1 MLDTMDK
8 DFDRIH
14 ANNPWWDS
22 VRLIEDDSLLTEFND
37 QKYRYHHP
45 LLSSLDLTK
54 DGVIT
59 IRGPRRV
66 GKSTLFR
73 LLIKKLLLDIKLPKE
88 AVFFFPCDRVKDY
101 NDLFDV
107 TKTYLDYAR
116 PRTTSRLYLFLDE
129 ISFVTDWQKAIK
141 EMVDNGMLK
150 NALVL
155 LTGSSILDL
164 KYGSE
169 FLSGRR
175 GAFSPADIFYHPLS
189 FKQFVE
195 FVSPQTLADPSPTV
209 LYRQLPT
216 LQKLFGDFLL
226 TGGFPKT
233 INEFYT
239 TGQITNSTYDTF
251 ITWTENDLHKTR
263 KSEQIAYD
271 LLATVFKTVTT
282 PISYISLAR
291 DSSLASHLA
300 VQDYLDIMEK
310 MFVLFTL
317 NAYVVEEKRR
327 DSKKNKKIYFT
338 DPFIFN
344 SLYLKVHELMENP
357 FAQSQKLKEKLLPA
371 IAENCVGAKL
381 VRDVPSMYWGKT
393 ATGEVDFV
401 TKKEGKLGFYEVKY
415 RKRIPYDEVANLPEI
430 TVVSADT
437 LTDAPVKTV
446 PLEIFLLS

>member
-1 MLDTMDK
+1 MDTGY
-8 DFDRIH
+8 DRIH
-14 ANNPWWDS
+14 TNNPWWDS
-22 VRLIEDDSLLTEFND
+22 IKLIEDDPLIIEFLD
-37 QKYRYHHP
+37 QKFRYFHP
-45 LLSSLDLTK
+45 LLTTLPLDK
-54 DGVIT
+54 DGVVT

-73 LLIKKLLLDIKLPKE
+73 LLIKKLLLDVEVPKE
-88 AVFFFPCDRVKDY
+88 AVFSFPCDRVKDFD
-101 NDLFDV
+101 DLFEV
-107 TKTYLDYAR
+107 IKAYLDFAR
-116 PRTTSRLYLFLDE
+116 PRTNSRLYLFLDE
-129 ISFVTDWQKAIK
+129 ISFVTDWQRAIK

-150 NALVL
+150 NALVM

-164 KYGSE
+164 KFGSE

-175 GAFSPADIFYHPLS
+175 GAFSPADIFYYPMD

-195 FVSPQTLADPSPTV
+195 FTNPQILAEPSQTM
-209 LYRQLPT
+209 LFRQLPV

-251 ITWTENDLHKTR
+251 ITWTENDLHKSRRNEKT
-263 KSEQIAYD
+263 AYD
-271 LLATVFKTVTT
+271 LLANVLRTLTT

-291 DSSLASHLA
+291 DSALASHLA
-300 VQDYLDIMEK
+300 VQEYLDIMEK
-310 MFVLFTL
+310 MFIMFTL
-317 NAYVVEEKRR
+317 SAFVIEEKKR

-344 SLYLKVHELMENP
+344 SLYLKVHELMESP
-357 FAQSQKLKEKLLPA
+357 FTQSQKLTAKLLPL

-381 VRDVPSMYWGKT
+381 FREAPSIFWGKT

-401 TKKEGKLGFYEVKY
+401 TKKEGRLGFYEVKY
-415 RKRIPYDEVANLPEI
+415 RKRIPYDEIADIPDI
-430 TVVSADT
+430 TVISADT
-437 LTDAPVKTV
+437 LAEKPVKTV
-446 PLEIFLLS
+446 PLEVFLLS